1 LAAVE
6 GLTKIPE
13 LRRRILFT
21 LGMLAVYR
29 VGCHIPVPGIDTEQL
44 GRLFEGSQGT
54 LVGML
59 NMFSGRALEH
69 ASIFALGI
77 MPYISSSIIFQLLTV
92 VWPYLN
98 NLSKEGEMGRRKI
111 NQYTRYATVII
122 AMFQAF
128 GISGALMSMES
139 AKYVVLSGWMSNPW
153 VFRFISMITLAAGTA
168 FIMWLG
174 EQITERGVGNGISL
188 IIFAGIAAGIPTAA
202 NQTLQM
208 MKDGQISPLAL
219 VFLVA
224 FMVVVVGVIIFLE
237 QGQRR
242 IPIQYAKRQVGRRLY
257 GGQATH
263 LPLKINTSGV
273 IPPIFAQSL
282 LAAPVTLIALL
293 PQNAVSA
300 FVRDALQRGGM
311 LYYSIYVSMII
322 FFCFFYTSVVFNPQD
337 VADNLK
343 KFGGYVPGIRPG
355 KNTADYIDK
364 VLSRIT
370 VGGAIYLA
378 LICLIPDFVSSK
390 FKVSFYFGGTTLLI
404 LVGVALDTVAQ
415 IQTFLLTR
423 DYEGFMKNA
432 KLRGRRG

>member
-21 LGMLAVYR
+21 MGMLAVYR
-29 VGCHIPVPGIDTEQL
+29 VGCHIPVPGINTDTLSRFFQTNQNT
-44 GRLFEGSQGT
+44 LF
-54 LVGML
+54 GML
-59 NMFSGRALEH
+59 NMFSGRALEN

-92 VWPYLN
+92 VVPYLHS
-98 NLSKEGEMGRRKI
+98 LSKEGEMGRRKI
-111 NQYTRYATVII
+111 NQYTRYATVVI
-122 AMFQAF
+122 ALLQGF
-128 GISGALMSMES
+128 GITKALTS
-139 AKYVVLSGWMSNPW
+139 AENQNF
-153 VFRFISMITLAAGTA
+153 VFLAGFKFQFVSVITLAAGTS

-188 IIFAGIAAGIPTAA
+188 IIFAGIAAGIPVGAQHTF
-202 NQTLQM
+202 QM
-208 MKDGQISPLAL
+208 VKDGQLSPLMLVLLIAL
-219 VFLVA
+219 
-224 FMVVVVGVIIFLE
+224 MVVVIGVIIFLE

-257 GGQATH
+257 GGQSTH

-273 IPPIFAQSL
+273 IPPIFASSL
-282 LAAPVTLIALL
+282 LMAPLTVLTFL
-293 PQNAVSA
+293 PANPITESI
-300 FVRDALQRGGM
+300 RDVFSRGG
-311 LYYSIYVSMII
+311 LVYYSCYVGLIV
-322 FFCFFYTSVVFNPQD
+322 FFCFFYTAVVFNPVD

-343 KFGGYVPGIRPG
+343 KYGGYVPGIRPG
-355 KNTADYIDK
+355 KNTSDYIDK

-370 VGGAIYLA
+370 VGGATYLA
-378 LICLIPDFVSSK
+378 LVCLLPDFLINK
-390 FKVSFYFGGTTLLI
+390 FKVSFFFGGTTLLI

>member
-1 LAAVE
+1 MAAVE

-21 LGMLAVYR
+21 LALLAVYR
-29 VGCHIPVPGIDTEQL
+29 VGCHIPVPGINTETLSRFFETNQNT
-44 GRLFEGSQGT
+44 LF
-54 LVGML
+54 GML
-59 NMFSGRALEH
+59 NMFSGRALEN

-77 MPYISSSIIFQLLTV
+77 MPYISASIIFQLLTV

-98 NLSKEGEMGRRKI
+98 QLSKEGEMGRRKI
-111 NQYTRYATVII
+111 NQYTRYATVIL
-122 AMFQAF
+122 AMFQGF
-128 GISGALMSMES
+128 GIASALMSAENAS
-139 AKYVVLSGWMSNPW
+139 YVLFPGVKFKLLS
-153 VFRFISMITLAAGTA
+153 VVTLAAGTS

-174 EQITERGVGNGISL
+174 EQITDRGIGNGISL
-188 IIFAGIAAGIPTAA
+188 IIFAGIAAGIPVAG

-208 MKDGQISPLAL
+208 VKDGQLSPLTL
-219 VFLVA
+219 VLIIAMMILVI
-224 FMVVVVGVIIFLE
+224 GVIIFLE

-257 GGQATH
+257 GGQSTH

-273 IPPIFAQSL
+273 IPPIFASSL
-282 LAAPVTLIALL
+282 LMAPLTIVTFL
-293 PQNAVSA
+293 PPNPVSD
-300 FVRDALQRGGM
+300 FIRDAIQRGSL
-311 LYYSIYVSMII
+311 LYYSAYVSLIV
-322 FFCFFYTSVVFNPQD
+322 FFCFFYTAVVFNPVD

-343 KFGGYVPGIRPG
+343 KYGGYVPGIRPG
-355 KNTADYIDK
+355 KNTSEYIDK

-370 VGGAIYLA
+370 FGGALYLA
-378 LICLIPDFVSSK
+378 VICLLPDFLINK
-390 FKVSFYFGGTTLLI
+390 FKVSFFFGGTTLLI
-404 LVGVALDTVAQ
+404 LVGVALDTVSQ

>member
-1 LAAVE
+1 LSAVE

-13 LRRRILFT
+13 LKRRILFT
-21 LGMLAVYR
+21 LALLGVYR
-29 VGCHIPVPGIDTEQL
+29 IGCHIPVPGIDTDKLSQFFNSNQNT
-44 GRLFEGSQGT
+44 LF
-54 LVGML
+54 GML

-77 MPYISSSIIFQLLTV
+77 MPYISASIIFQLLTV

-98 NLSKEGEMGRRKI
+98 QLSKEGEMGRRKI
-111 NQYTRYATVII
+111 NQYTRYFTVALALFQGFTMAKALLGAESAGYVLIPGVRFII
-122 AMFQAF
+122 VAMF
-128 GISGALMSMES
+128 
-139 AKYVVLSGWMSNPW
+139 
-153 VFRFISMITLAAGTA
+153 TLAAGTS

-174 EQITERGVGNGISL
+174 EQITERGIGNGISL
-188 IIFAGIAAGIPTAA
+188 IIFAGIAANIPVAIH
-202 NQTLQM
+202 QTWEKM
-208 MKDGQISPLAL
+208 RAGDISAMVLIL
-219 VFLVA
+219 IVVL
-224 FMVVVVGVIIFLE
+224 MVVVIGVIIFLE

-257 GGQATH
+257 GGQSTH

-273 IPPIFAQSL
+273 IPPIFASSL
-282 LAAPVTLIALL
+282 LMAPLTIAAFLPSNPVSDFIK
-293 PQNAVSA
+293 
-300 FVRDALQRGGM
+300 DAIQRGSL
-311 LYYSIYVSMII
+311 LYFTAYVSLIV
-322 FFCFFYTSVVFNPQD
+322 FFCFFYTAVVFNPID

-343 KFGGYVPGIRPG
+343 KYGGYVPGIRPG
-355 KNTADYIDK
+355 KNTSDYIDK

-370 VGGAIYLA
+370 FGGALYLSLVCLLPDI
-378 LICLIPDFVSSK
+378 LISK

-404 LVGVALDTVAQ
+404 LVGVALDTVSQ